1 MNMARTRMALTISV
15 VLYAMDSLNL
25 KVTQTHVTQET
36 NIVTAQNAVQE
47 WMEVSMMNSFTQS
60 AAKFFFDKYPQ
71 ETSLFMLGHT
81 EAITEEMC
89 KEYIEWCRTD
99 EGRSYL
105 KGGANYKE
113 DGGDD

>member
-1 MNMARTRMALTISV
+1 MTRWKNGVQVEMSDYIKRENAI
-15 VLYAMDSLNL
+15 L
-25 KVTQTHVTQET
+25 KHSQLKDICRSIT
-36 NIVTAQNAVQE
+36 TAQAVVQE
-47 WMEVSMMNSFTQS
+47 WMEVSRMYSFTQS

-71 ETSLFMLGHT
+71 EASLFMFGHT

-105 KGGANYKE
+105 KGGANYIE

>member
-1 MNMARTRMALTISV
+1 
-15 VLYAMDSLNL
+15 
-25 KVTQTHVTQET
+25 
-36 NIVTAQNAVQE
+36 
-47 WMEVSMMNSFTQS
+47 MEVSRMYSFTQS

-71 ETSLFMLGHT
+71 EASLFMFGHT

-105 KGGANYKE
+105 KGGANYIE